1 MPRRSDE
8 NEDREEEDPVAI
20 RDVSDEE
27 DEDEANEDLTL
38 KILEKALSRRE
49 LDDPKETTLS
59 DPSGSGVVST
69 AMVNGRDSS
78 KSHKKKTKT
87 KKTTS
92 LEEEDALETVSMNDS
107 LPFVSSHY
115 NVACFKSA
123 VLLLSTCN
131 KESLILCV

>member
-8 NEDREEEDPVAI
+8 NEDREEDPVAII
-20 RDVSDEE
+20 RDVSDEEDE

-69 AMVNGRDSS
+69 VMVNGRDSS
-78 KSHKKKTKT
+78 KSHKKKTK
-87 KKTTS
+87 KKSTS
-92 LEEEDALETVSMNDS
+92 LEEDDAHEIVSMNDS
-107 LPFVSSHY
+107 LPHY

-123 VLLLSTCN
+123 VFDFQTCN
-131 KESLILCV
+131 KESLI